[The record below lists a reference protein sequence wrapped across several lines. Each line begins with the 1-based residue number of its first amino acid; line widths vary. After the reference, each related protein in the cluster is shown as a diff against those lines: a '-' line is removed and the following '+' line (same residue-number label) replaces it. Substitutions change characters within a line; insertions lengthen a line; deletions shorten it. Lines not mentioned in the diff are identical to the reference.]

1 MQTHKFKIGQTVRLS
16 AAGVNRGFAGR
27 YRIVALLPEERG
39 DRQYRIQSSS
49 GPQQRVAWE
58 SQLSGVDLP

>member
-1 MQTHKFKIGQTVRLS
+1 MQGHKYKIGQTVWLS
-16 AAGVNRGFAGR
+16 ASGANREAAGD

-49 GPQQRVAWE
+49 GPQQRVAWQ
-58 SQLSGVDLP
+58 SQLSPIDLP